1 MLAAGEE
8 CLLVV
13 EGQDD
18 KHVVRQIQDRCL
30 PDLEFILSLT

>member
-1 MLAAGEE
+1 MVAAGNE

-18 KHVVRQIQDRCL
+18 KHVVRQIRDRCL
-30 PDLEFILSLT
+30 PDLELVLSLT